1 MEQVRQVDR
10 PRRRSQL
17 GVMAVILITIVGAI
31 VWERSSAVASTP
43 PVSAVA
49 TTDPL
54 PVSLALVKIGTTTVF
69 VKNVQGLTIVED
81 TGYRLDPHSEPDLG
95 HVLRRLDEATPQQRR
110 RGGAPQYDNHL
121 PRFGFARGAESERDR
136 RRPVSM
142 NLSPI
147 DGTNPVQETLK
158 LSYTDIAPA

>member
-10 PRRRSQL
+10 PRRRSLL
-17 GVMAVILITIVGAI
+17 GVMAVILITLVGAV
-31 VWERSSAVASTP
+31 VWERSNAVASTP

-69 VKNVQGLTIVED
+69 VKNVQGLTIASKTPGTGLTLVRSLTSD
-81 TGYRLDPHSEPDLG
+81 TFFADWMKQFRSSGAAARRNMTITFLDSALHA
-95 HVLRRLDEATPQQRR
+95 VRKVNVT
-110 RGGAPQYDNHL
+110 GAV
-121 PRFGFARGAESERDR
+121 
-136 RRPVSM
+136 PVSM
-142 NLSPI
+142 SLSPI
-147 DGTNPVQETLK
+147 DGTNLVQETLK